1 MLFKGNS
8 LRVEWGFATKEA
20 DLNMKTTSVFAG
32 QACGGRQGA
41 EGANAPAQS
50 AGVVRLTPMWR
61 ALARVAWGQRF
72 LLFMLALSGIA
83 SAPVSAADPPKA
95 APQLG
100 SPFTAAPFVETV
112 AAPDTLRQ
120 LASGGVRLV
129 FATWADEQRDS
140 RPYAPR

>member
-41 EGANAPAQS
+41 EGTNASAQS
-50 AGVVRLTPMWR
+50 AWVMCLAPMWR

-83 SAPVSAADPPKA
+83 SAPVSAADPLNA
-95 APQLG
+95 ALPQLG
-100 SPFTAAPFVETV
+100 SPFTAAPF
-112 AAPDTLRQ
+112 L
-120 LASGGVRLV
+120 
-129 FATWADEQRDS
+129 
-140 RPYAPR
+140 